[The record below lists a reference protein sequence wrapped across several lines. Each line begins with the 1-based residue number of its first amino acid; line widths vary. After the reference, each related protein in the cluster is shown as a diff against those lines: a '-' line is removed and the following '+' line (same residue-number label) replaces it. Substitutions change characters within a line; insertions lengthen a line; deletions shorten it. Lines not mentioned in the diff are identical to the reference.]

1 MRRANI
7 VVVGMLLA
15 ACGQREPAEKN
26 SVLANELEQP
36 REVAPPIAESKDGA
50 EALLSNDATPSS
62 VSPCRLQDGKEI
74 GPNRLK
80 AVGTEPFWSAD
91 VDGRCVTY
99 STPENQKGIRIW
111 TKFTGTRETGEWSGS
126 LGKDRF
132 ILATRPEAGC
142 SDGMSDRTYPIA
154 VTLKIGGDERRGCAG
169 PE

>member
-1 MRRANI
+1 MRRTNI
-7 VVVGMLLA
+7 VMIGLLLA
-15 ACGQREPAEKN
+15 ACGQRDAAESN
-26 SVLANELEQP
+26 SVPANEVGQAN
-36 REVAPPIAESKDGA
+36 RVVPPIAESNVMPEAVPPDG
-50 EALLSNDATPSS
+50 ATPSS
-62 VSPCRLQDGKEI
+62 ASSCRFQEGKEI

>member
-1 MRRANI
+1 VRRTNI
-7 VVVGMLLA
+7 LMIGLLLA
-15 ACGQREPAEKN
+15 ACGQRDAAESN
-26 SVLANELEQP
+26 SVPANEVGQANL
-36 REVAPPIAESKDGA
+36 VAAPLAEDNVVA
-50 EALLSNDATPSS
+50 EAVLTDGATPSS
-62 VSPCRLQDGKEI
+62 ASPCRLQDGKEI
-74 GPNRLK
+74 GQNRMK

-111 TKFTGTRETGEWSGS
+111 TRFSGTRETGEWSGS

-132 ILATRPEAGC
+132 ILATRPDAGC

-169 PE
+169 LE

>member
-1 MRRANI
+1 MRRTNI
-7 VVVGMLLA
+7 LTIGLLLA
-15 ACGQREPAEKN
+15 ACGQRNAAESN
-26 SVLANELEQP
+26 SVPANEVGQAN
-36 REVAPPIAESKDGA
+36 RVSAPIAEGNAVA
-50 EALLSNDATPSS
+50 EAVAPVGAKPSS
-62 VSPCRLQDGKEI
+62 ASPCRLQDGKEI
-74 GPNRLK
+74 APNRLK

-99 STPENQKGIRIW
+99 STPENQQGIRIW
-111 TKFTGTRETGEWSGS
+111 ARFTGTRETGEWSGS
-126 LGKDRF
+126 IGKDRF